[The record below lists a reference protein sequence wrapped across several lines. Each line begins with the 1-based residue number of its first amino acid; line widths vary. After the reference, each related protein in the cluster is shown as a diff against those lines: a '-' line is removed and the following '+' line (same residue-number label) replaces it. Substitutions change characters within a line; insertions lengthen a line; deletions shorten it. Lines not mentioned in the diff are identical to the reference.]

1 MHTQNDAAFTYI
13 NAAQTAIA
21 TCQAFACEMDIDASD
36 VQLAHTK
43 LSLPSDVRYADFF
56 SKKQFGKLQA
66 ALKKYWQID
75 LKAEETIHPFLLQAT
90 ISQQGI
96 SADNALP
103 LDVALWEFAKEK
115 KINLYGLETSDE
127 QIQSL
132 LDIPL
137 QTHFKMLSDS
147 VKNSS
152 KHRKRLQYLI
162 EKYQKADIK
171 GLYKAAKKDLKSMRK
186 ELLYKRNKRLCNNT
200 LSLLEQHKTV
210 FIAVGAAHLA
220 GENGMLRL
228 LKKAGYKVVPVEV

>member
-1 MHTQNDAAFTYI
+1 
-13 NAAQTAIA
+13 
-21 TCQAFACEMDIDASD
+21 
-36 VQLAHTK
+36 
-43 LSLPSDVRYADFF
+43 
-56 SKKQFGKLQA
+56 
-66 ALKKYWQID
+66 
-75 LKAEETIHPFLLQAT
+75 
-90 ISQQGI
+90 
-96 SADNALP
+96 
-103 LDVALWEFAKEK
+103 
-115 KINLYGLETSDE
+115 
-127 QIQSL
+127 
-132 LDIPL
+132 
-137 QTHFKMLSDS
+137 MLSDS